1 MTVSAAAVSKF
12 VCPASNC
19 HWSTDG
25 EHTFKSH
32 KSGCTYKTQD
42 DHPTEVLVEPNTDA
56 CKAVNTEVTI
66 INASD
71 HFLALKVPSDSL
83 TISTIMC
90 TLAVLV
96 LCRRDIS
103 LTHCLV
109 DLS

>member
-1 MTVSAAAVSKF
+1 MVSEIRHSF
-12 VCPASNC
+12 
-19 HWSTDG
+19 H
-25 EHTFKSH
+25 
-32 KSGCTYKTQD
+32 Y
-42 DHPTEVLVEPNTDA
+42 PTEVLVEPNADA
-56 CKAVNTEVTI
+56 CKAGNTEVTI

-71 HFLALKVPSDSL
+71 HFLAVKVPSDSL